1 MEMSVTI
8 RIQRSMLILPTHN
21 SRFVEKAHLRDADA
35 IVLDLEDSVPVTEKE
50 RARNLIR
57 ESIRAVKRGGADVLV
72 RVNPEEPLLHL
83 DLEAAV
89 QPGVRAIF
97 LPKVDSPQQVENVE
111 VAILTLERERD
122 LEEGSIKL
130 ALHVESPL
138 GILNMREIAAVG
150 ARVESM
156 SIGVDD
162 YCFSLGIE
170 PSDEGQELL
179 LPLTMLVIACGAAG
193 ITPLGILGSV
203 GEFSDLERFEDAA
216 VRARNLGCKGAYCI
230 HPSQVPIL
238 NRVFSPPPVQV
249 DHAKRAVTAFEK
261 GLEEGRAAVN
271 LDGRMVDTPIYKR
284 AKQILERAK
293 AIEALERR
301 KREALRQFGE
311 QVQ

>member
-1 MEMSVTI
+1 MSVTI

-21 SRFVEKAHLRDADA
+21 SRFVEKAHLRGADA

-97 LPKVDSPQQVENVE
+97 LPKVDTPQQVENVE

>member
-1 MEMSVTI
+1 MSVTI